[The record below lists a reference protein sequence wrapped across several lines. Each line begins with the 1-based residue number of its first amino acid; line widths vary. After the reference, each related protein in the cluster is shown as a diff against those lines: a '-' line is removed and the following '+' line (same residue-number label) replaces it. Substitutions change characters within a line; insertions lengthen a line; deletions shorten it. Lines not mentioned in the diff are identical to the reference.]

1 MLPQNRTYLSSNIEE
16 IRQNW
21 GWFLALGIFL
31 ILAGMN
37 AIFFSVFTTFFTVL
51 LLSMVLIFGGIANI
65 VHAFWARRWSGF
77 FLSLLIGILYGFIGV
92 LFFTKPFEAA
102 STLTLLMGCVFIVS
116 GLFKACS
123 SLAARFDHWGWEFFS
138 GLISLF
144 LGFSVLSQWPAISF
158 WVIGLFVGIDFLFI
172 GWTWVLL
179 SLAARSALKIASRS

>member
-1 MLPQNRTYLSSNIEE
+1 MQLQNRTYLSSNIEE

-31 ILAGMN
+31 IIAGISAMIC
-37 AIFFSVFTTFFTVL
+37 AVFTTFFTVL

-65 VHAFWARRWSGF
+65 IHAFWARRWSGF
-77 FLSLLIGILYGFIGV
+77 FLSLLIGILYGFIGL
-92 LFFTKPFEAA
+92 LFFTKPLEAV

-123 SLAARFDHWGWEFFS
+123 CLAARFDHWGWELFS
-138 GLISLF
+138 GLVSLF

-158 WVIGLFVGIDFLFI
+158 WMIGLFVGIDFLFI
-172 GWTWVLL
+172 GWTWVLF
-179 SLAARSALKIASRS
+179 SLAARSALKIGSRP